1 MDQILINSALT
12 GLMTAIAFV
21 VKVIWQGL
29 RDLQQ
34 TDIDMLGQIASTR
47 LMMSDSYIK
56 KEDFERMTS
65 AIFSKLDKIE
75 NKLDGKVD
83 RG

>member
-1 MDQILINSALT
+1 
-12 GLMTAIAFV
+12 MTAIAFV